1 MDALFFSFVNLT
13 VTVNLSSGTIQVPE
27 CWW

>member
-1 MDALFFSFVNLT
+1 MGSLFFSLVNLT
-13 VTVNLSSGTIQVPE
+13 VTVDLSSGTIQVPE